1 MWPLDRSSAGV
12 CSDQNPGRTTLP
24 LPLPGLLQIAASD
37 GAAPNE
43 RIRVSYI
50 DEHVQYSTDLFARAL
65 PDEIHSA

>member
-12 CSDQNPGRTTLP
+12 CSDQNPGRTT

-50 DEHVQYSTDLFARAL
+50 DDEHVQYSTDLFARAL